1 MLGKLRQL
9 GWGDY
14 EAKAYIALLRH
25 SPATG
30 YRVAKGSG
38 VPVAKVYEALARLVE
53 RGAVRTQQAA
63 SSDGVQYV
71 PVAPDEVLSG
81 LRARYSQT
89 LDELSHDLTALM
101 ASATDAPESETLH
114 GSAPVLGRAN
124 ALLSN
129 AQKSVVLALPQGW
142 ESALKLS
149 LDGLKSRRVRLERAA
164 PSTENPA
171 APGLFL
177 LVVDG
182 NDALI
187 GQLGASGDEGSAQA
201 FATRLPFLVRLC
213 ADYVRLRRAVA
224 LMPEIAARLQRQDDW
239 MDWEEAK
246 QRRLL
251 QSTTRVRPQPLPDAP
266 H

>member
-53 RGAVRTQQAA
+53 RGAIRTQQADG
-63 SSDGVQYV
+63 SDGVQYV

-81 LRARYSQT
+81 LRARYIQT
-89 LDELSHDLTALM
+89 LDELSRDLTALM
-101 ASATDAPESETLH
+101 TAAADAPESEILH
-114 GSAPVLGRAN
+114 GRAPVLGRAN
-124 ALLSN
+124 ALLAA

-142 ESALKLS
+142 ESALKPG
-149 LDGLKSRRVRLERAA
+149 LDGLKSRRVRVERAA
-164 PSTENPA
+164 PSSENPTA
-171 APGLFL
+171 AGIFV
-177 LVVDG
+177 LVIDG

-187 GQLGASGDEGSAQA
+187 GQLGSTADDGSAQA

-224 LMPEIAARLQRQDDW
+224 LMPEMAARLQRHDDW

-251 QSTTRVRPQPLPDAP
+251 QSTVSVRPKPLPDAP